1 MHVQRTSR
9 TARTAMTAGPSD
21 GRSRDVGN
29 VVPLPTGL
37 GAVPAAV
44 DLSELSELEF
54 QVIFYAAGATW
65 VVAPNGQRAERLTPI
80 VLDTV
85 ERLGVELVRQVAEQA
100 ATAARAHDWS
110 TWRRIWPSMDRY
122 GETRDLA
129 RVFRRQVRQAMDED
143 RSPLAVWAEAVA
155 A

>member
-1 MHVQRTSR
+1 
-9 TARTAMTAGPSD
+9 MTGLN
-21 GRSRDVGN
+21 GTGNN
-29 VVPLPTGL
+29 VVPLRGRTG
-37 GAVPAAV
+37 PAPECV
-44 DLSELSELEF
+44 DLGELSELEF
-54 QVIFYAAGATW
+54 QVIFYAAGTAW
-65 VVAPNGQRAERLTPI
+65 VVAPDGQRAERLTPI

-85 ERLGVELVRQVAEQA
+85 ERLGVQLVRQVAEQA
-100 ATAARAHDWS
+100 ATATRAHDWA

-129 RVFRRQVRQAMDED
+129 RVFRRQVRQAMEED